1 MYIACVDERKRD
13 SIGIK
18 TISNILQNHLGG
30 WPVLQGTNWNGR
42 HYNVWDQILKAYQIG
57 TYICKHC
64 SISFPKLMLKNNS
77 IFWNLHVTG
86 FYEDYIIDLDVRK
99 YIKDNTRR
107 VITMDQAR
115 LGLSKEYLDKGFNNP
130 VVKAYFK

>member
-1 MYIACVDERKRD
+1 M
-13 SIGIK
+13 K
-18 TISNILQNHLGG
+18 TIQYRYL
-30 WPVLQGTNWNGR
+30 
-42 HYNVWDQILKAYQIG
+42 
-57 TYICKHC
+57 
-64 SISFPKLMLKNNS
+64 
-77 IFWNLHVTG
+77 NLHVTG

-107 VITMDQAR
+107 AITMDQAR